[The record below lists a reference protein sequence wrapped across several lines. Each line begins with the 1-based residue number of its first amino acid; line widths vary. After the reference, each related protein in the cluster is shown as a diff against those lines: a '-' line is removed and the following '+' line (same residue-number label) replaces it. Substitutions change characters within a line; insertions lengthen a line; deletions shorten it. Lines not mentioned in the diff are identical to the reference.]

1 MMKIQCCCGGAR
13 CSGHLR
19 APPRRYPFSGEGGV
33 CAHWAAYFQSSGQWS
48 VASEC
53 EADEIA
59 VTEKRQNEAN
69 FLGVLIVAI
78 LGVSNGPGGYNFFGQ
93 EGTSPKS
100 VGFGGLVPA
109 PCQSCF
115 FPRIDLM
122 TLLIGLKMASAVGA
136 HFTGQGPSGHCLVVK
151 RAELPAGNSSRVH
164 PRHLPGRDPPSVW
177 FTLDEH

>member
-1 MMKIQCCCGGAR
+1 MI
-13 CSGHLR
+13 
-19 APPRRYPFSGEGGV
+19 
-33 CAHWAAYFQSSGQWS
+33 
-48 VASEC
+48 
-53 EADEIA
+53 
-59 VTEKRQNEAN
+59 EKRQNKAKL
-69 FLGVLIVAI
+69 LGCYSL
-78 LGVSNGPGGYNFFGQ
+78 VSNGPGGYNFFGQ

-115 FPRIDLM
+115 FPRIDLT
-122 TLLIGLKMASAVGA
+122 TLLLGLKMASAVGA
-136 HFTGQGPSGHCLVVK
+136 HFTGQGPSGHCSVVK

>member
-1 MMKIQCCCGGAR
+1 MGGT
-13 CSGHLR
+13 GD
-19 APPRRYPFSGEGGV
+19 PRRIRRAVHASRP
-33 CAHWAAYFQSSGQWS
+33 AQRHGQTADLCR
-48 VASEC
+48 ASRP
-53 EADEIA
+53 
-59 VTEKRQNEAN
+59 V
-69 FLGVLIVAI
+69 
-78 LGVSNGPGGYNFFGQ
+78 VSNGPGGYNFFGQ

-115 FPRIDLM
+115 FPRIDLT

>member
-1 MMKIQCCCGGAR
+1 MSR
-13 CSGHLR
+13 W
-19 APPRRYPFSGEGGV
+19 PV
-33 CAHWAAYFQSSGQWS
+33 WAATPERASDTTGCSRLARGPRVPARPCLQVPLDCGQGGRAGSW
-48 VASEC
+48 C
-53 EADEIA
+53 
-59 VTEKRQNEAN
+59 
-69 FLGVLIVAI
+69 

-115 FPRIDLM
+115 FPRIDLT

-164 PRHLPGRDPPSVW
+164 PRHLLGRDPPSVW